1 MKKTLIAI
9 ALAASAS
16 LASPTALADA
26 STFSGATKDAWL
38 TGKIE
43 SAFLLNAHLNPF
55 AITTDVDNGIVRLSG
70 MVENAIDRDLAL
82 EVARGVNGVVD
93 VKNELRVDADG
104 AAAARQS
111 AAGQRDFGSWVDDA
125 TTTAV
130 VKSKLIGNEH
140 TKGGKI
146 DVDTQDDVVTLSGRV
161 SSQTESDL
169 AEQLARNTG
178 DVKDVRNNL
187 VVDPRT

>member
-26 STFSGATKDAWL
+26 STFSGTTKDAWL

-70 MVENAIDRDLAL
+70 MVENDIDRDLAL

>member
-9 ALAASAS
+9 ALATGAS
-16 LASPTALADA
+16 LVSATALADA

-55 AITTDVDNGIVRLSG
+55 AITTDVDNGVVRLSG
-70 MVENAIDRDLAL
+70 MVEDDIDRDLAL
-82 EVARGVNGVVD
+82 EVARGVKGVVD
-93 VKNELRVDADG
+93 VKNELRIDADG
-104 AAAARQS
+104 AAAARQN

-125 TTTAV
+125 TTTAA
-130 VKSKLIGNEH
+130 VKSKLVGNEH

-146 DVDTQDDVVTLSGRV
+146 DVDTRDDVVTLSGRV
-161 SSQTESDL
+161 SSHAESDL

-178 DVKDVRNNL
+178 DVKAVRNNL
-187 VVDPRT
+187 VVDPTP